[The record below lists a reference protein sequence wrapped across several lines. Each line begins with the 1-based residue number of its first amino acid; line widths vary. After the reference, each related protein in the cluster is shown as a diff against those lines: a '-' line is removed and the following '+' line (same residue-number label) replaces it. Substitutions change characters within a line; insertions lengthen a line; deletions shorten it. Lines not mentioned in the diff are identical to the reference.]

1 MRDAG
6 PYPMVGGVHARI
18 GLRRRP
24 EDRAEEFW
32 RSAQRELCNEDKSSP
47 ERTHHDALWHNRASL
62 QRSQHLPVVFFR
74 LSQQITTFGTQQSQ
88 VLTIIARHSPRAC
101 ARKNSGPLS
110 QSENRKIRPDGQ
122 RDIARRQMGVVPLGH
137 AGVGM
142 AKLGRNDA
150 HRHPVHGE
158 MRTVSVAKDVEIHRG
173 RDLGLTL
180 ASPSGRFWCE
190 APHAFPSFRRNTR
203 LAALRFAVQ
212 PSRRPWPRRSARH
225 AEPCPC

>member
-1 MRDAG
+1 MWSAHRHHSPTIRHPLRSVPIDEAARCAWVIPNGRLSDDDYRASRGRADPQGGRDLKKPKARRMTRRRMRDAG

-101 ARKNSGPLS
+101 AREELGTSLPVREPENSPG
-110 QSENRKIRPDGQ
+110 
-122 RDIARRQMGVVPLGH
+122 
-137 AGVGM
+137 
-142 AKLGRNDA
+142 
-150 HRHPVHGE
+150 
-158 MRTVSVAKDVEIHRG
+158 
-173 RDLGLTL
+173 
-180 ASPSGRFWCE
+180 W
-190 APHAFPSFRRNTR
+190 
-203 LAALRFAVQ
+203 
-212 PSRRPWPRRSARH
+212 SARH
-225 AEPCPC
+225 SSAPDGRSASRSCGCRHGQAGPQ